1 MVASR
6 VIRKSDQRLQVS
18 GCIGFDNALDL
29 KQQGERLISKAADHC
44 QIDFSEVSRAG
55 SAALTLLFCWVR
67 HAANLRKT
75 VEFTNLP
82 EDLLGVAK
90 VSGVDQ
96 ILPLK

>member
-1 MVASR
+1 MTTSR
-6 VIRKSDQRLQVS
+6 VIRKSDQQLQVS
-18 GCIGFDNALDL
+18 GCIDFDNALDL
-29 KQQGERLISKAADHC
+29 KQQGQRLINKAADHC

-55 SAALTLLFCWVR
+55 SAALTVLFSWIR
-67 HAANLRKT
+67 HAANSRKT
-75 VEFTNLP
+75 LEFTNLP

>member
-1 MVASR
+1 MAAPR
-6 VIRKSDQRLQVS
+6 IIRKSDQQLQVS

-29 KQQGERLISKAADHC
+29 KQQGQRLINKASDHC

-55 SAALTLLFCWVR
+55 SAALTVLFSWIR
-67 HAANLRKT
+67 HAADLSKT
-75 VEFTNLP
+75 IEFTNLP

-90 VSGVDQ
+90 VSGVDH